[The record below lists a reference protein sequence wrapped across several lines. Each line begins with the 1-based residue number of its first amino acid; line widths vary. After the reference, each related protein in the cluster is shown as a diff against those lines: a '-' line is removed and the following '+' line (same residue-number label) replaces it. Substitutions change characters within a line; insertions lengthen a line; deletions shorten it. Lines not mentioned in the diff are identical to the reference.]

1 MSTTT
6 LEPAT
11 DTSSVAGTRRLH
23 PRWGLMAPALLVVA
37 FGVVGPFVILAGYS
51 VKLLGDDLSGS
62 RFGFY
67 TEVLTDSFYLG
78 IFWRTI
84 KLSTY
89 LVVVTLLLGYP
100 LAVII
105 TRARGW
111 KRTLLLY
118 ATITPLLTNIVV
130 RTLGW
135 LVMLSDQGIVNGWL
149 GWIDP
154 SFERRFLGTELGL
167 LLSLVHIALPLMVL
181 PMLTTIE
188 SQDPTHA
195 EAALVCGAHP
205 IVAWWRVT
213 LPSLAPGLIAGC
225 TLVFVLGMSS
235 LITPSMLGRGRMYMV
250 STLLVR
256 QIGSLNWGRAAALA
270 LLLFAVV
277 LLVVGAMQRLGSRS
291 ASGGR
296 AARSSIPL
304 ARRPVAAA
312 LSRLNALGPTSH
324 LVRWIR
330 PVFVT
335 AIVVYLLL
343 PLAVVLKSSFDPST
357 TLRAG
362 WNGFTLEWYRQALDP
377 DRYLPSALL
386 SLRLATLAVIIGL
399 AIALPASL
407 AIARGSFPGRK
418 AIIAF
423 LMSPLLLPHA
433 ALAVGF
439 VLFFLFLGTDPSFQR
454 VLFAHL
460 VVCLPYMVRV
470 LVSALESVDPSL
482 EEAART
488 AGASP
493 FTALRRVTLP
503 LIKPGIFA
511 AVLFG
516 FLTSFD
522 EATVG
527 VLVAASGTP
536 TLPVK
541 IFSDLQV
548 QYTPVAAAVSGLL
561 ILLVLAVI
569 LPLERWVGLMA
580 PRDGGRQR
588 RRRRRSA

>member
-1 MSTTT
+1 MSVTTVQ
-6 LEPAT
+6 PAA
-11 DTSSVAGTRRLH
+11 DAHASAPARRRLH
-23 PRWGLMAPALLVVA
+23 PRWPLMTPALLVTA
-37 FGVVGPFVILAGYS
+37 IGIIGPFVILVGYS
-51 VKLLGDDLSGS
+51 VKLLGDDVSGS

-67 TEVLTDSFYLG
+67 SEVLGDSFYRG
-78 IFWRTI
+78 IFWRSI
-84 KLSTY
+84 KLSVW
-89 LVVVTLLLGYP
+89 LVGATLVFAYP

-111 KRTLLLY
+111 RRTLLLY

-135 LVMLSDQGIVNGWL
+135 LVLLSDQGILNSWL

-154 SFERRFLGTELGL
+154 SLERRFLGTEFGL

-188 SQDPTHA
+188 SLDPTHR
-195 EAALVCGAHP
+195 EAAMICGAHP
-205 IVAWWRVT
+205 VVAWWRVT
-213 LPSLAPGLIAGC
+213 LPALAPGLIAGC

-235 LITPSMLGRGRMYMV
+235 LITPAMLGRGRMYMV

-256 QIGSLNWGRAAALA
+256 QIGTLNWGRAAAIA

-277 LLVVGAMQRLGSRS
+277 LLVVGAMQRLGSSS
-291 ASGGR
+291 AAGGR
-296 AARSSIPL
+296 AARATVPL
-304 ARRPVAAA
+304 GRRPIGTLLAH
-312 LSRLNALGPTSH
+312 LNRLGPSTR
-324 LVRWIR
+324 LVRIVR

-335 AIVVYLLL
+335 GIVVYLLL

-362 WNGFTLEWYRQALDP
+362 WNGFTLDWYREALDP

-386 SLRLATLAVIIGL
+386 SLRLAVLAVVIGL
-399 AIALPASL
+399 AIAIPASIG
-407 AIARGSFPGRK
+407 IARGDFPGRR

-482 EEAART
+482 EEAARA

-493 FTALRRVTLP
+493 ATTLRKVTLP
-503 LIKPGIFA
+503 MIKPGIFA

-561 ILLVLAVI
+561 IVLVLAVI

-580 PRDGGRQR
+580 PRNE
-588 RRRRRSA
+588 S

>member
-1 MSTTT
+1 MTATTT
-6 LEPAT
+6 VAGAAAPAT
-11 DTSSVAGTRRLH
+11 ARRRVL
-23 PRWGLMAPALLVVA
+23 PGRWLLSGPALVVTA
-37 FGVVGPFVILAGYS
+37 VGIIGPFLILAGYS
-51 VKLLGDDLSGS
+51 LKFLGDNVSGS

-67 TEVLTDSFYLG
+67 TEIVGDEFYRG
-78 IFWRTI
+78 IFWRSI
-84 KLSTY
+84 KLSLY
-89 LVVVTLLLGYP
+89 LVLATLTLGYP
-100 LAVII
+100 LATII
-105 TRARGW
+105 TRAQGW
-111 KRTLLLY
+111 RRTLLLY

-135 LVMLSDQGIVNGWL
+135 FVLLSDQGMVNSWL
-149 GWIDP
+149 GWISP
-154 SFERRFLGTELGL
+154 SLERRFLGTELGL
-167 LLSLVHIALPLMVL
+167 LISLVHIALPLMVL

-188 SQDPTHA
+188 SQDPTHR
-195 EAALVCGAHP
+195 EAALTCGAHP
-205 IVAWWRVT
+205 VVAWWRVT

-256 QIGSLNWGRAAALA
+256 QIGSLNWGRAAAIA

-277 LLVVGAMQRLGSRS
+277 LFGVGLLQRIGSRAGGGGRSPSGDMPLRRRPFAAMLARINALNPSSGAVRVVRPLFVTLVVG
-291 ASGGR
+291 
-296 AARSSIPL
+296 
-304 ARRPVAAA
+304 
-312 LSRLNALGPTSH
+312 
-324 LVRWIR
+324 
-330 PVFVT
+330 
-335 AIVVYLLL
+335 YLLL
-343 PLAVVLKSSFDPST
+343 PLFVVLKSSFDPSK
-357 TLRAG
+357 TLRPG
-362 WNGFTLEWYRQALDP
+362 WNGFTLRWYRDALDP

-386 SLRLATLAVIIGL
+386 SLRLAALAVLLGL
-399 AIALPASL
+399 LIALPASL

-418 AIIAF
+418 AVLAF

-439 VLFFLFLGTDPSFQR
+439 VLFFLFLGTGPSFQR

-460 VVCLPYMVRV
+460 VVCLPYMIRV

-482 EEAART
+482 EEAARA

-493 FTALRRVTLP
+493 LTALRKVTLP
-503 LIKPGIFA
+503 MIKPGIFS

-561 ILLVLAVI
+561 ILLVLVVI

-580 PRDGGRQR
+580 PRDREPR
-588 RRRRRSA
+588 RRRR